1 MRGDIVQAL
10 LYEVI
15 KNDDVALRKYFQIMA
30 KYKYDDYQQFS
41 AGMRFIERLAI
52 WLNQFKTEEDKAVAL
67 SLIKDDLVFLS
78 SAEINILVSSCFSD
92 KIKNII
98 VHKIATA
105 ESIPSYKVH
114 KIVNSTSYSTLLRQ
128 SLFCGLS
135 DGARMEVFR
144 RANAGIISHEQ
155 IYQTYELSE
164 DRADKLQEKLVEDLK
179 DNILKR
185 DPVGNERQ
193 FKSLFLL
200 DDFSASGT
208 SFLKVKGEEFKGKI
222 GALYANIFAKEES
235 KLRDIFDIEHL
246 DIHVVLYVATE
257 QARDF
262 ITDSFSKLKDRYGN
276 QPTFHELV
284 LLPKSFTMKDNKS
297 VMDLCLNPDYYDKAK
312 IEDEHTGEN
321 IQLGYGICA
330 LPLVLS
336 HNCPNNALTMLWA
349 YEGASFEG
357 LFPRIPRHKEL

>member
-1 MRGDIVQAL
+1 MRSDIAQAL
-10 LYEVI
+10 LYAVI
-15 KNDDVALRKYFQIMA
+15 KDDDISLRKYFQTMA

-52 WLNQFKTEEDKAVAL
+52 WLNQFNNDEDKITAL
-67 SLIKDDLVFLS
+67 NLIKNELVFLS
-78 SAEINILVSSCFSD
+78 SAEINILVSNCFED

-98 VHKIATA
+98 INKIATS

-114 KIVNSTSYSTLLRQ
+114 KIVNSQSYTKLLRQ

-135 DGARMEVFR
+135 DGAKIEIFR
-144 RANAGIISHEQ
+144 RANAGIITHEQ

-164 DRADKLQEKLVEDLK
+164 ERAGKLKEKLAKDLEP
-179 DNILKR
+179 ILSRPPSDDEKK
-185 DPVGNERQ
+185 
-193 FKSLFLL
+193 FKNLFLL

-208 SFLKVKGEEFKGKI
+208 SFLKVKGKEFKGKI
-222 GALYANIFAKEES
+222 GALYENIFCNEKS
-235 KLRDIFDIEHL
+235 KLKDVFDVGNL

-262 ITDSFSKLKDRYGN
+262 ITSSFENLKARYGN

-284 LLPKSFTMKDNKS
+284 LLPRSFTMANNSDVVSLCQNPSYYNKD
-297 VMDLCLNPDYYDKAK
+297 K

-321 IQLGYGICA
+321 IQLGYGDCA
-330 LPLVLS
+330 LPLILS
-336 HNCPNNALTMLWA
+336 HNCPNNSLSMLWA
-349 YEGASFEG
+349 YEGEGFEG